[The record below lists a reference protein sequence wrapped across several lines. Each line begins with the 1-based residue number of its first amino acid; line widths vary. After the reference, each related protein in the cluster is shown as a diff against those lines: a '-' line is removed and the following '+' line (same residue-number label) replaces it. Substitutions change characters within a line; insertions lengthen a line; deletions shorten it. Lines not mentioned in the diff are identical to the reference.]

1 MASSKTFETSLPLL
15 TIWLLDLL
23 PASLVIMPI
32 PLSLFKVLFV
42 YLLFNSQSLALP
54 VETPM
59 SETSNLVREVEVVTK
74 TVRVSLQDL
83 TNYNTTSLANRP
95 KNVSYWNW
103 SSLVSSFPLRQ

>member
-1 MASSKTFETSLPLL
+1 
-15 TIWLLDLL
+15 
-23 PASLVIMPI
+23 
-32 PLSLFKVLFV
+32 
-42 YLLFNSQSLALP
+42 
-54 VETPM
+54 M